1 MTPLSHSFDWRGRTV
16 AWDRLGDGPPL
27 VLLHGTPW
35 SSELWRPVA
44 RVLARTH
51 TVYLWDMP
59 GYGQSSMHPDHAVD
73 IGVQAELT
81 AMLQW
86 GPLRRAG
93 STLRAENQKHLEYVA
108 SMGPAP

>member
-35 SSELWRPVA
+35 SSELWRSIA
-44 RVLARTH
+44 HALSRTH

-59 GYGQSSMHPDHAVD
+59 GYGQSSMHPDQVKSRLVVSL
-73 IGVQAELT
+73 GLLLV
-81 AMLQW
+81 
-86 GPLRRAG
+86 G
-93 STLRAENQKHLEYVA
+93 
-108 SMGPAP
+108 